1 MGLHEKIMDLGGNP
15 AGVLGRLAGGV
26 MNRGHRSAHRW
37 GLLQLQVA
45 SDATVLDIGC
55 GGGAAVRLLA
65 EKLASGKVIGIDHS
79 LEMVDLSNKVNHP
92 LIKQGRVSIEHGS
105 VSHLPFADGLF
116 DAATAFETIQFWPDL
131 HADLMEAKRVLRPGG
146 TLLVINRLPP
156 ADGNGKWTEMLQIR
170 TADECRVHLED
181 AGYVNVR
188 IDDAS
193 MPGWIAVV
201 ACKPVE

>member
-1 MGLHEKIMDLGGNP
+1 MGLHGKLMELGGNP
-15 AGVLGRLAGGV
+15 TGVFGRLAGGF

-37 GLLQLQVA
+37 GLSQLRVG

-65 EKLASGKVIGIDHS
+65 EKLPSGRAIGIDHS
-79 LEMVDLSNKVNHP
+79 LEMVNLSSKMNRP
-92 LIKQGRVSIEHGS
+92 LIELGRVSIEHGS

-116 DAATAFETIQFWPDL
+116 DVVTAFETIQFWPDL
-131 HADLMEAKRVLRPGG
+131 QADLMEVRRALKPEG

-170 TADECRVHLED
+170 TSEEYRTRLED

-188 IDDAS
+188 IDDTS
-193 MPGWIAVV
+193 MRGWIAVV
-201 ACKPVE
+201 AWKPTE

>member
-1 MGLHEKIMDLGGNP
+1 MGLREKMMDLGGNP
-15 AGVLGRLAGGV
+15 TGVFGRLAGGF
-26 MNRGHRSAHRW
+26 MNRGHRRAHRW
-37 GLLQLQVA
+37 GLSQLRVA

-65 EKLASGKVIGIDHS
+65 GKLTFGKVIGIDHP
-79 LEMVDLSNKVNHP
+79 LEMVDLSNKVNQP

-105 VSHLPFADGLF
+105 VSHLPFESGLF

-131 HADLMEAKRVLRPGG
+131 QADLMEVSRVLKSGG

-156 ADGNGKWTEMLQIR
+156 ADGTGKWTEMLQIR
-170 TADECRVHLED
+170 TSEEYRTHLED

-188 IDDAS
+188 IDDTS
-193 MPGWIAVV
+193 MRGWIAVV
-201 ACKPVE
+201 AWKPTE